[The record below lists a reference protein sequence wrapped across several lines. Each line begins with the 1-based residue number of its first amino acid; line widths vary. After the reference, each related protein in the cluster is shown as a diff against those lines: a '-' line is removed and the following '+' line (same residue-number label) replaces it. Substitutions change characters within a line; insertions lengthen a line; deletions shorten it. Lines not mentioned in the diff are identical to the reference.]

1 MSYNIVMIQDDINKF
16 LEYLEVDRGLSNN
29 TLVSYHFYLS
39 RFVDF
44 ATSQGVRNVGQISQ
58 ELIHRYRL
66 YLNRLNNRQNENLKK
81 NTQNYHLIALRQF
94 LKYLSKNNIE
104 SLDSNKIEL
113 AKQEPRQVSF
123 LEGYDLA
130 ALLQAPMTAKQPN
143 TLIKLRDRA
152 ILELLFSTGL
162 RVSELARLKINDIN
176 LKKSEFT
183 VRGKGNKLRLV
194 FLSEEAKSA
203 LKKYLEARQDTEPF
217 LFISHGKINQ
227 ASSSQYGLTPRSIER
242 LVEKYALAAGITKQ
256 ITPHTLRHSFATD
269 LLINGADIRSVQ
281 QLLGHASITTTQV
294 YTHVTDQ
301 QLRQVYQNF
310 HGKNRKNI
318 ANDKSQK

>member
-1 MSYNIVMIQDDINKF
+1 MIREFINKF
-16 LEYLEVDRGLSNN
+16 LEYLEVERGLANN
-29 TLVSYHFYLS
+29 TLVGYRFYLF
-39 RFVDF
+39 RFLSF
-44 ATSQGVRNVGQISQ
+44 AKSQGINKVDQINQ
-58 ELIHRYRL
+58 ESIHRYRL
-66 YLNRLNNRQNENLKK
+66 HLNRLANRDHENLKK

-94 LKYLSKNNIE
+94 LKYLSKNNIK

-123 LEGYDLA
+123 LEGYDLS
-130 ALLQAPMTAKQPN
+130 ALLQAPLTIKQAN
-143 TLIKLRDRA
+143 NLIKLRDRA

-176 LKKSEFT
+176 LKKTEFT
-183 VRGKGNKLRLV
+183 VRGKGSKLRLV
-194 FLSEEAKSA
+194 FLSNDAKLA
-203 LKKYLEARQDTEPF
+203 INGYLAARQDTEPF
-217 LFISHGKINQ
+217 LFISHGKINPD
-227 ASSSQYGLTPRSIER
+227 SSPQFGLTPRTIER
-242 LVEKYALAAGITKQ
+242 LVEKYALAAGITKK

-269 LLINGADIRSVQ
+269 LLISGADIRSVQ

-310 HGKNRKNI
+310 HGKSRKIIKNQ
-318 ANDKSQK
+318 NDS